1 MTRIREP
8 NSTPYSSNEWNN
20 YWNRLTAEGS
30 LSTDSRM
37 AARLCGM
44 LSVENRL
51 VLEMGAGFGTDG
63 LSLMKERALV
73 VFVDFAFSSLIQI
86 KNRKYNPPCPFMG
99 VCADVTNLP
108 FRNTVFDAVMHQG
121 LMEHFPDPEQMLS
134 ESRRILKPGG
144 TSIIDVPQKFHFYT
158 LFKHVCMKFG
168 LWNMGWETEYTPR
181 HLAHLIE
188 KSGFRIKVMYGAW
201 SRPSL
206 LYRLFRELL
215 RPLGIRLPLRPP
227 GLPLLSKVRNRIA
240 ALLLKH
246 PWALWTV
253 MDIGVAACKP
263 DDAG

>member
-181 HLAHLIE
+181 HLAHLME

>member
-1 MTRIREP
+1 MNAP
-8 NSTPYSSNEWNN
+8 FSSHEWND
-20 YWNRLTAEGS
+20 YWNRPTAHGS
-30 LSTDSRM
+30 LSTDGRM
-37 AARLCGM
+37 AAQLCDM

-51 VLEMGAGFGTDG
+51 VLEMGAGSGTDG

-73 VFVDFAFSSLIQI
+73 VFADFAFSSLTLI
-86 KNRKYNPPCPFMG
+86 KNRMDNPPFPFMG
-99 VCADVTNLP
+99 VCADVKHLP
-108 FRNTVFDAVMHQG
+108 FRNAVFDAVMHQG

-134 ESRRILKPGG
+134 ENRRILKPGG
-144 TSIIDVPQKFHFYT
+144 TSIIDVPQKFHPYT
-158 LFKHVCMKFG
+158 LFKHVCMASG
-168 LWNMGWETEYTPR
+168 LWHMGWETEYTPR
-181 HLAHLIE
+181 QLAHLTE
-188 KSGFRIKVMYGAW
+188 KSGFSIKVMYGAW

-227 GLPLLSKVRNRIA
+227 GLPLLSKVRSRIA

-246 PWALWTV
+246 PRALWTV